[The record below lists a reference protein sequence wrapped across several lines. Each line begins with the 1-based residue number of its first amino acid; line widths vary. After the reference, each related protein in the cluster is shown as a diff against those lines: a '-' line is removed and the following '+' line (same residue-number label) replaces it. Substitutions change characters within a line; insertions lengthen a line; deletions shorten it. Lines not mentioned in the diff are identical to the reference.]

1 MQTRRE
7 HNEKAIDEKIKTIKV
22 SLAREEMLD
31 REKALQDMHQNEEK
45 AAKRLADIEAKKEAD
60 LKKREEQYK
69 VRRDQILK
77 HLQNKDQQELLACQ
91 EYMKLIYGKH
101 FRGEEQ
107 LKALLDEKIRTLQE
121 HNEDILRKRQMLSER
136 RFEEWMAD

>member
-60 LKKREEQYK
+60 IKKREEQYK

-91 EYMKLIYGKH
+91 EYAKLIYGKQ

-136 RFEEWMAD
+136 RFEEWMTD

>member
-101 FRGEEQ
+101 FRGEE
-107 LKALLDEKIRTLQE
+107 
-121 HNEDILRKRQMLSER
+121 
-136 RFEEWMAD
+136 